1 MAYSP
6 KLKRKIANLNKAFSK
21 LEESRSFEYDF
32 QINVEVSSKR
42 FEYTFESLW
51 KTIKLFLLE
60 EKGLECYSPM
70 DCIKA
75 AYQVALIPAEYEQD
89 FIAMVRKR
97 NEIVHIYNE
106 AVAVEIYRL
115 IQSRFIDAIG
125 AVVARLQENGNAFNP
140 LHGEST

>member
-6 KLKRKIANLNKAFSK
+6 KLERKIANLNRAFSN
-21 LEESRSFEYDF
+21 LEASRSFEYEF
-32 QINVEVSSKR
+32 QINVEVVSKR

-51 KTIKLFLLE
+51 KTIKLFLFE

-70 DCIKA
+70 DCVKT
-75 AYQVALIPAEYEQD
+75 AYQVGLIPKEYEQD

-106 AVAVEIYRL
+106 AVAAEIYYL
-115 IQSRFIDAIG
+115 IRSRFIDAIG
-125 AVVARLQENGNAFNP
+125 AVVALLQEFSSSSA
-140 LHGEST
+140 